1 MDLTLIYTI
10 VGFALAGWSVI
21 ANDSIQTLG
30 TFIASKQK
38 WFKWYTLA
46 FAASLAMI
54 VTVSWGWIINN
65 GDISYGRLTRIPYQE
80 IQWYHAVAPGIL
92 LLLTRIGIPVSTTF
106 LVLSAFASTVVLE
119 KMLIKSVLGYTI
131 AAVIAY
137 ICWIA
142 ISKFINEKFDEIT
155 TQWKIAFWRNAVWVT
170 SAFLW
175 ATWLMHDVA
184 NIAVYLPRQLD
195 ISLLA
200 IVLIYFSILLFYIFY
215 IHGGPIQK
223 IVLDK
228 TGTRYARSA
237 TIINIIYAVVLY
249 YFKELNDLPMSTT
262 FVFVGLLTGRELAI
276 STMNKDYKLKY
287 VFPLIGKDFLKMI
300 FGLSVSIGIVL
311 AIHYII
317 IPNGFGIL

>member
-1 MDLTLIYTI
+1 MELTLVYTI

-21 ANDSIQTLG
+21 GNNSIQTLG
-30 TFIASKQK
+30 TFIASKEK

-46 FAASLAMI
+46 AAASGAMAI
-54 VTVSWGWIINN
+54 TIIYGWWKYS

-106 LVLSAFASTVVLE
+106 LVLSAFASTIILE
-119 KMLIKSVLGYTI
+119 KMLIKSIVGYGL
-131 AAVIAY
+131 AAVSAY
-137 ICWIA
+137 ICWIV

-155 TQWKIAFWRNAVWVT
+155 EKWKITFWRNSVWVT

-184 NIAVYLPRQLD
+184 NIAVYLPRQLNV
-195 ISLLA
+195 LQLF
-200 IVLIYFSILLFYIFY
+200 IVIIYFSILLFYIFK

-223 IVLDK
+223 VVLDK

-237 TIINIIYAVVLY
+237 TIINIIYAGVLY

-262 FVFVGLLTGRELAI
+262 WVFVGLLCGRELAI
-276 STMNKDYKLKY
+276 STMNKDYKFKY
-287 VFPLIGKDFLKMI
+287 VFPLIGKDFIKMI
-300 FGLSVSIGIVL
+300 FGLSVSVGIVL

-317 IPNGFGIL
+317 IPNNWF

>member
-1 MDLTLIYTI
+1 
-10 VGFALAGWSVI
+10 
-21 ANDSIQTLG
+21 
-30 TFIASKQK
+30 
-38 WFKWYTLA
+38 
-46 FAASLAMI
+46 MI

-131 AAVIAY
+131 AAVVAY

-276 STMNKDYKLKY
+276 SSMNKDYKLKY

-317 IPNGFGIL
+317 IPNNYGL